1 MKKVII
7 IFIFLIGSMLVRAQE
22 MNDLWISNSTI
33 LQNGNTTKN
42 GVEGKIL
49 MDLGINKIEYINADT
64 KIDISS
70 NRKKTKLKIR
80 GVKGK
85 FRIQKQGQNKLV
97 LITSKNSSHVFERLD
112 LTHKLNMSKK
122 ELSDFLIKQQCDLVG
137 EIKGQFTKEQFFL
150 DKKAKKPTS
159 RYQFINFSER
169 DNGYWY
175 IKTIKGNAFLIF
187 NTAQKEKEN
196 IFQIIEVKVNG
207 FKLLPLQEQN
217 SLSDLTWIKACL

>member
-1 MKKVII
+1 MKKAIL
-7 IFIFLIGSMLVRAQE
+7 IFVFFVSIFLVKGQE
-22 MNDLWISNSTI
+22 INGLWVSNSDV
-33 LQNGNTTKN
+33 LQNKNATTN

-49 MDLGINKIEYINADT
+49 MDLGINQIEYINADT
-64 KIDISS
+64 KIEIIS

-85 FRIQKQGQNKLV
+85 FKIQKIGQNKLV
-97 LITSKNSSHVFERLD
+97 LMTSKNTSYTFDKLD

-122 ELSDFLIKQQCDLVG
+122 ELGDFLIKQQCDLIEG
-137 EIKGQFTKEQFFL
+137 IKGQFTKEQFFL

-175 IKTIKGNAFLIF
+175 IKTIKGNAFLVF
-187 NTAQKEKEN
+187 NMAQKEKEN
-196 IFQIIEVKVNG
+196 IFQILAVKVNG

-217 SLSDLTWIKACL
+217 SLSSLTWIKACL